1 MKDDTFNIMI
11 ASDIHLGY
19 NESDPIRGE
28 DSFITF
34 EEILSTAAKKEV
46 DFILLGGDLFH
57 DNKPSQRCLYRC
69 LSLLRRYCMGD
80 RPVPVEFL
88 SDPSENFRHCDNPVV
103 NYEDENLNI
112 SMPVFSIHGNHD
124 DPSGHGWISSLDLLS
139 VSGLVNYFG
148 KWSDLKEV
156 SITPLLLRKGQ
167 SHLALY
173 GLSHIKDERLSRIF
187 RDGKA
192 KFYRPREHTEEWFN
206 LFVLHQNRANRGPNN
221 FIAESALPDFLDL
234 VLWGHEHECRI
245 APEQAEGGNFYIT
258 QPGSPVAT
266 SLCEGEAKEKHCAI
280 LKIRKKNFKLDLI
293 PLRTVRP
300 FVYDTITLSKCNINM
315 ADASKPSHA
324 VQNYVGNYIQNMLDS
339 AARQLSGDPKQP
351 LIPLVRLRVE
361 YADETQMFNEIRF
374 GQMYQEKVANPQDM
388 VMLRKER
395 ADGKKNI
402 TSDAKLDRHA
412 MDALLQAEDPELL
425 SNTHIE
431 TFVQKYFEEVNPEG
445 KLRVLS
451 VRGLTEAVTRYVE
464 KDDRNAI
471 KDIFN
476 HQVKRTLEYLDKK
489 NVASDK
495 LDEEIENYRLQ
506 RQAKQEEEMKEV
518 KEVLEAEERNS
529 QLMASRM
536 QNNSDEDRN
545 DAISSGSDDDG
556 SGAIF
561 GFGGKE
567 SRGRGS
573 RGSPRPRGRG
583 RAARGVS
590 KEDATGDVPA
600 RARGGRGSRGPRG
613 SRGKGTYEPVAQRT
627 IAESFT
633 GQSSRSSG
641 RSTKKSTIVFS
652 DSD

>member
-1 MKDDTFNIMI
+1 MKEDTFNIMI

-34 EEILSTAAKKEV
+34 EEILSTAVKKDV

-69 LSLLRRYCMGD
+69 MSLLRRYCMGD

-88 SDPSENFRHCDNPVV
+88 SDPSESFRHCDNPVV

-124 DPSGHGWISSLDLLS
+124 DPSGHGWVSSLDLLS

-156 SITPLLLRKGQ
+156 SISPLLLRKGQ

-192 KFYRPREHTEEWFN
+192 KFYRPRELTDEWFN

-245 APEQAEGGNFYIT
+245 APELAEGGKFYIT

-280 LKIRKKNFKLDLI
+280 LKIRKKNFKLDRI

-300 FVYDTITLSKCNINM
+300 FIYDTITLSKCNINM
-315 ADASKPSHA
+315 GDASKPSHA
-324 VQNYVGNYIQNMLDS
+324 VQNYVSNYVQNMLDS

-395 ADGKKNI
+395 ADGKKNT

-412 MDALLQAEDPELL
+412 MDVLLQAEDPELL

-431 TFVQKYFEEVNPEG
+431 TFVQKYFEEVDPES

-464 KDDRNAI
+464 KEDRNAI

-489 NVASDK
+489 NVDSDK
-495 LDEEIENYRLQ
+495 LDEEIENYRRQ
-506 RQAKQEEEMKEV
+506 REAKQEEEMKEV
-518 KEVLEAEERNS
+518 KEVLEAEDRKS
-529 QLMASRM
+529 QLMAARM
-536 QNNSDEDRN
+536 EEGSDDEDRN
-545 DAISSGSDDDG
+545 GVISSGSDDG
-556 SGAIF
+556 GGASFSF
-561 GFGGKE
+561 GRKD
-567 SRGRGS
+567 STGRGA
-573 RGSPRPRGRG
+573 RESPRARGRG
-583 RAARGVS
+583 RAAKGAA
-590 KEDATGDVPA
+590 KEDAAPA
-600 RARGGRGSRGPRG
+600 RGRGGRGSRGPRG
-613 SRGKGTYEPVAQRT
+613 GRGKSTYEPVAQRT
-627 IAESFT
+627 IADSFSN
-633 GQSSRSSG
+633 QSSRSSG

-652 DSD
+652 SDSD